1 MNLIKPPMHRN
12 MPSNHAKTAV
22 HRRTIYL
29 LRHAEPQLAPG
40 GKRYTG
46 WSDPPLSAAGARQAT
61 GWQPVIAALDLTAI
75 FCSDLQRSRQTAERI
90 IAPGTLHITIEPA
103 LREINLGQWE
113 GETFEA
119 VRRQDPEGFAR
130 RGRDPVHYR
139 PPGGE
144 SFDDLQQRV
153 MPAFDK
159 IIAGCRGDILIVGHA
174 GVNRVILCR
183 LLGMPLAN
191 LFRIGQDYA
200 ALNIIAADTTGYR
213 VQALNYRLHMDLT
226 DQNARQGGVP

>member
-1 MNLIKPPMHRN
+1 MHGN
-12 MPSNHAKTAV
+12 MPSNHATAAV
-22 HRRTIYL
+22 HRRTVYL
-29 LRHAEPQLAPG
+29 LRHAEPRLSPG
-40 GKRYTG
+40 GKRYIG
-46 WSDPPLSAAGARQAT
+46 WSDPPLSAAGARQAAD
-61 GWQPVIAALDLTAI
+61 WQPVIASLDLTAL
-75 FCSDLQRSRQTAERI
+75 FCSDLRRCRQTAEKI
-90 IAPGTLHITIEPA
+90 IAPGRLPITIDPA
-103 LREINLGQWE
+103 LREINLGRWD

-130 RGRDPVHYR
+130 RGRDPVRYR

-159 IIAGCRGDILIVGHA
+159 IIAGTRGDILIVGHA

-200 ALNIIAADTTGYR
+200 ALNILISDKSGFR
-213 VQALNYRLHMDLT
+213 VQTLNHCLDPDWNNHKALQEANHERKE
-226 DQNARQGGVP
+226 